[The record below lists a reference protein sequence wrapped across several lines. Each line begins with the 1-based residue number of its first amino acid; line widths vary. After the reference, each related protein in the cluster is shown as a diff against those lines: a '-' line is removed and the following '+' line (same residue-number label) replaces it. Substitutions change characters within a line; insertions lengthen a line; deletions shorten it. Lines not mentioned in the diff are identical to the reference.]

1 MELGAAYAASG
12 LRLPGMENAVLRL
25 DEDERAHVALCEAF
39 VQRLGVRD
47 VAQAQP
53 KMREQDGELPSL
65 RLLRYVL
72 TGLAV
77 SESVSALRFAVV
89 RAHTDLPLP
98 RACIDLFL
106 RDESAHARLGF
117 LLLPA
122 ALAHHRDQV
131 GAERADDDIDAEL
144 RSTFRHLDLAVGLDA
159 HRRHLV
165 LRARPQPTDNPGVV
179 EPALDALAF
188 YVGMERTILPRL
200 ERLEVRATAAW
211 RERWSPT
218 HA

>member
-12 LRLPGMENAVLRL
+12 LRLMGMESAVARL

-39 VQRLGVRD
+39 VQQLGAPEA
-47 VAQAQP
+47 AQIQP
-53 KMREQDGELPSL
+53 KMRAPDAEPPSL

-117 LLLPA
+117 VLLPA
-122 ALAHHRDQV
+122 TLAHHRDQV
-131 GAERADDDIDAEL
+131 GIERASSDVDAEL

-159 HRRHLV
+159 ERRKLV
-165 LRARPQPTDNPGVV
+165 LQARPQPTKNPGVI
-179 EPALDALAF
+179 EPALDALAL
-188 YVGMERTILPRL
+188 YGGMERTIIPRL
-200 ERLEVRATAAW
+200 ERLGIAAATAW
-211 RERWSPT
+211 RDRWAS
-218 HA
+218 AG